1 MNKVQRPKFN
11 VQSSTFKVQ
20 SNRLLLRDVRLFAFH
35 GVLEQERAVGAY
47 YTLNV
52 AVDTD
57 FSRAMATDELEGTI
71 SYAAIYEVVKREL
84 AVPSQLLEH
93 VAGRICTAIFNTFPA
108 ATRIQLDIIKENP
121 PMGAD
126 CRGAGVAIDVQRS

>member
-1 MNKVQRPKFN
+1 
-11 VQSSTFKVQ
+11 
-20 SNRLLLRDVRLFAFH
+20 
-35 GVLEQERAVGAY
+35 
-47 YTLNV
+47 
-52 AVDTD
+52 
-57 FSRAMATDELEGTI
+57 MATDELEGTI
-71 SYAAIYEVVKREL
+71 SYADIYEVVKREM

-126 CRGAGVAIDVQRS
+126 CRGAGIAIDVQRS

>member
-20 SNRLLLRDVRLFAFH
+20 SNRLLLKDVRLFAFH

-52 AVDTD
+52 VVDTD
-57 FSRAMATDELEGTI
+57 FSHAMATDELEGTI
-71 SYAAIYEVVKREL
+71 SYADIYEVVKREM